1 MTVQSI
7 TGPGEAELPKFVSS
21 YYEQLKADYDAAHI
35 QLDTPLKSPAT
46 WDGLYRLEMA
56 TLHARTGADL
66 RRSAWLVRLRFRNV
80 AGESAYKS
88 YLASTPPDPAT
99 APEDVLLGDLVNLL
113 RRTYYLI
120 ALAPSSEAIRHTLL
134 MGAAG
139 MGILCILAVLAIVLF
154 VQPKEVGI
162 YQLVL
167 LAGAIGGTMSLVQ
180 RVQSLPEAD
189 PLLFRLSGSTTVIQS
204 LIIPPL
210 TGSIFAGLLFLIF
223 ASGVL
228 SGDFFPKFVV
238 PPVTAGGVGFDSFFF
253 KTAPES
259 GKAYALMIVWAFI
272 AGFAER
278 FVPDTIN
285 RLTAQRSTGSK
296 SKDASALHSL

>member
-1 MTVQSI
+1 MTVQRV
-7 TGPGEAELPKFVSS
+7 TGPGEAELPKFVAS

-35 QLDTPLKSPAT
+35 PLDLPLKSPAT

-56 TLHARTGADL
+56 TLRARTGAEL

-80 AGESAYKS
+80 AGEAAYSS

-99 APEDVLLGDLVNLL
+99 AAEDVLMGDLVNLL

-134 MGAAG
+134 LGAAG
-139 MGILCILAVLAIVLF
+139 MGVLCLLAIVAVVLF
-154 VQPKEVGI
+154 VQPKDIGI

-167 LAGAIGGTMSLVQ
+167 LGGAIGGTMSLVQ

-228 SGDFFPKFVV
+228 SGDFFPKFIV
-238 PPVTAGGVGFDSFFF
+238 PPVSANGVGFETFFF
-253 KTAPES
+253 HTSPES

-285 RLTAQRSTGSK
+285 RLTSQRSAGK
-296 SKDASALHSL
+296 KDASAIHSL

>member
-1 MTVQSI
+1 MTIQGI

-35 QLDTPLKSPAT
+35 PLQIPLKSPAT

-80 AGESAYKS
+80 AGEAAYTS
-88 YLASTPPDPAT
+88 YLASLPPDPAT
-99 APEDVLLGDLVNLL
+99 AAEDLLTGDLINLL

-134 MGAAG
+134 MGAAA
-139 MGILCILAVLAIVLF
+139 MGVLCLVAVVAV
-154 VQPKEVGI
+154 VSVVKPENVGI

-189 PLLFRLSGSTTVIQS
+189 PLLFRLSGATTIVQS

-210 TGSIFAGLLFLIF
+210 TGSIFAGLLLLIF

-228 SGDFFPKFVV
+228 SGDFFPKFIV
-238 PPVTAGGVGFDSFFF
+238 PPADALGVGFATFYSH
-253 KTAPES
+253 TAPES

-285 RLTAQRSTGSK
+285 RLTAQRSTDR
-296 SKDASALHSL
+296 KDASAIRSL